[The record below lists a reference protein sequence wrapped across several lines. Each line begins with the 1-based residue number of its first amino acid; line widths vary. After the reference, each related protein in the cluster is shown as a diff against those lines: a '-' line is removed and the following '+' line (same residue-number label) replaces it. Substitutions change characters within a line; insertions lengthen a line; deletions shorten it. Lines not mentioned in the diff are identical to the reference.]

1 MQILL
6 IEDDLALA
14 EALTESLRHEGFAV
28 NHLSLGGLAISSVK
42 TELPDIVILDLG
54 LPDMDGTEVLKAIR
68 QQSADLPVLIL
79 TARTALEDRI
89 SGLDLGADDYLAK
102 PFEVDELLARLRVF
116 ERRAST
122 SKHAEL
128 SIGKVT
134 LDNASHQVSV
144 ANTIIDLSRR
154 EFMVLKALMENAGRV
169 QTRDSL
175 ESKLYSWGEEVS
187 SNTIEVHIHHL
198 RKKLPS
204 KFIQTLRGIG
214 YIIKP
219 ISD

>member
-1 MQILL
+1 MQILFV
-6 IEDDLALA
+6 EDDIALA
-14 EALTESLRHEGFAV
+14 EALTESLQHEGFVV
-28 NHLSLGGLAISSVK
+28 NHLAKGALAINAVK

-54 LPDMDGTEVLKAIR
+54 LPDIDGTDVLKAIR
-68 QQSADLPVLIL
+68 KVSSDLPVLIL
-79 TARTALEDRI
+79 TARATIDDKVI
-89 SGLDLGADDYLAK
+89 GLDLGADDYLAK

-122 SKHAEL
+122 SKHAGL
-128 SIGKVT
+128 TIGEVT
-134 LDNASHQVSV
+134 IDSVSHQVNVNDS
-144 ANTIIDLSRR
+144 IIDMSRR

-198 RKKLPS
+198 RKKLPNG
-204 KFIQTLRGIG
+204 FIQTLRGIG
-214 YIIKP
+214 YIIKLT
-219 ISD
+219 

>member
-1 MQILL
+1 MQILV

-14 EALTESLRHEGFAV
+14 EALTESLRYKGFTV
-28 NHLSLGGLAISSVK
+28 NHLAQAKLAINSIK

-68 QQSADLPVLIL
+68 QQSTDLPVLIL
-79 TARTALEDRI
+79 TARASIEDKVM
-89 SGLDLGADDYLAK
+89 GLDLGADDYLAK

-122 SKHAEL
+122 SKHAGL
-128 SIGKVT
+128 IIGFVT
-134 LDNASHQVSV
+134 LDSVSHHVDVDGSTV
-144 ANTIIDLSRR
+144 DLSRR

-175 ESKLYSWGEEVS
+175 ESKLYSWGEEVA

-198 RKKLPS
+198 RKKLPDN
-204 KFIQTLRGIG
+204 FIQTLRGIG
-214 YIIKP
+214 YIVKLA
-219 ISD
+219 